1 VTILPLIERE
11 LRIRARSRAVY
22 WTRFAVA
29 LVGMLLCLRV
39 LTQYGGLPGPTQA
52 LLGQLAFRSIVMAA
66 FILCCWAGL
75 LTVDGISRERREGT
89 LGLLWLTGVKAL
101 DVLLGNFGAAGLT
114 CLCALVSILPVIM
127 LPVLAGGVTGGEAFR
142 TMLVL
147 FDTMLLS
154 LAAGLWASA
163 GARGWFKSA
172 RSAVLLLL
180 LIIVLPV
187 VPGLPSYVDLVS
199 PLGAFRRAADAAYWF
214 APGGYWISLAAVHG
228 ISWLLLLTAGF
239 RLRRAMREGDGTTE
253 TVAAANRKTGAPRES
268 IGDAPAPAASPEFTL
283 VAWKIGSH
291 KLPDAVDPVRWLVR
305 RQRGIK
311 AVIWAGALIGLVSQN
326 GLWSLLRMLGDILI
340 GMSSTGLYMRGIT
353 SIYWPMSLALGV
365 VQGCL
370 FGWAA
375 SRFFIEARRTGELEL
390 LLATPVGA
398 TNMISSQWKELRRLF
413 ALPVIVLLLPQ
424 IIVVAWSYQQ
434 IRGYGRPLA
443 SNYYFPFEPVH
454 YYYLVAQ
461 FLNCLSVLA
470 QIGALIWVGLC
481 FGLRERSQTTALL
494 RIILLCQGAPFVIS
508 LGGSLLL
515 NFIGVS
521 RSTLGF
527 SWAVWFYLLPQVAVL
542 FYYLWLI
549 RWARRRLASELTNPS
564 TDKSNLLQ
572 SIAAARAAL
581 GSLVDKSRHWPPI
594 RNA

>member
-1 VTILPLIERE
+1 MTILPLIERE

-29 LVGMLLCLRV
+29 LVGMLLCLRA
-39 LTQYGGLPGPTQA
+39 LSLYSGLPGQTQA
-52 LLGQLAFRSIVMAA
+52 MLVGHMAFQSIVMAA

-114 CLCALVSILPVIM
+114 CLCALVAILPVIM

-180 LIIVLPV
+180 LLIVLPV
-187 VPGLPSYVDLVS
+187 VPGIPSYVDLVS

-214 APGGYWISLAAVHG
+214 APAGYWISLALVHA

-239 RLRRAMREGDGTTE
+239 RLRRAMREEDGTTE
-253 TVAAANRKTGAPRES
+253 TVNAANQKPGAPPEPVE
-268 IGDAPAPAASPEFTL
+268 DAPAPATSRQFTL

-291 KLPDAVDPVRWLVR
+291 KLPTAVDPVRWLVR
-305 RQRGIK
+305 RQRGLK
-311 AVIWAGALIGLVSQN
+311 AVIWAGALIGLASQTAFW
-326 GLWSLLRMLGDILI
+326 GLINMLAAALI
-340 GMSSTGLYMRGIT
+340 GTLGPRSVARISS
-353 SIYWPMSLALGV
+353 SFNWPMSLALGV

-375 SRFFIEARRTGELEL
+375 SRFFIEARHTGELEL

-398 TNMISSQWKELRRLF
+398 ANMISSQWKELRRLF

-434 IRGYGRPLA
+434 IKTYGGLLA
-443 SNYYFPFEPVH
+443 SNYY
-454 YYYLVAQ
+454 YYYLLAQ
-461 FLNCLSVLA
+461 SFTCLSGLV
-470 QIGALIWVGLC
+470 QVGALVWTGLC
-481 FGLRERSQTTALL
+481 FGLRERSQTTALV

-515 NFIGVS
+515 SFIGVPAIH
-521 RSTLGF
+521 LGF
-527 SWAVWFYLLPQVAVL
+527 LSGGSGSICCPNWQCY
-542 FYYLWLI
+542 
-549 RWARRRLASELTNPS
+549 S
-564 TDKSNLLQ
+564 TTS
-572 SIAAARAAL
+572 
-581 GSLVDKSRHWPPI
+581 G
-594 RNA
+594 